1 MDVAAPDPVNA
12 PRRDVAAASQVLRE
26 GREAARRRERRRL
39 IGAWILIAALVG
51 LSIPGLVV
59 YFSGHG

>member
-12 PRRDVAAASQVLRE
+12 PRPDVAAASQVLRE

-39 IGAWILIAALVG
+39 IGAWLLIAALVG